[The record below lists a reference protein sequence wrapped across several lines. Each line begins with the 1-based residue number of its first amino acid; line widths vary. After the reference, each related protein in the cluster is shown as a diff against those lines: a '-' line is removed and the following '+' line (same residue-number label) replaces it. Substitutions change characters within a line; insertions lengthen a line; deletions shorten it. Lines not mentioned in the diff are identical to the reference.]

1 MPDER
6 QSILWV
12 DDEIDL
18 LRPHILYL
26 ESKGYQVTPVSNG
39 ADALELVNQRSFDLV
54 LLDEMMPGLDGLA
67 VLEAIKARRPQLPVI
82 MITKS
87 EEEHLMDQALGR
99 KISDYL
105 IKPVNPSQILLACKK
120 IFEARELARGQSVQ
134 AYVRELGEGM
144 ALDLE
149 RLDWPQWIERYEQVV
164 RWDVELDSIAE
175 EDLRRGH
182 RAYLD
187 ELNRHFGRFVE
198 SRYRGWIEGGPAER
212 PLLSPEIVPQRVAP
226 LLRAGRKA
234 ALVVIDCLR
243 LDQWMVIEPLLPEGA
258 RVAREVHCAIL
269 PTATPYARNAIFS
282 GLYPAEIAR
291 RHPQFW
297 QETQQD
303 DTGKNRY
310 ERELLLDLLSREGL
324 GEKLLQ
330 YVKIFSRR
338 DAEELMRQVGS
349 FAELDL
355 VCLVFTFV
363 DTLTHGRSR
372 DAIIA
377 EFAQDQ
383 SGLRA
388 HLRTWFERSV
398 VREVISEMLR
408 QGRAVVV
415 TTDHGN
421 LQVRRPALVYADREI
436 SSGVRFKF
444 GNAPRCDT
452 EQALLLRDP
461 AAFRLPQEGLLKTYL
476 FAKEDHFFVYPTR
489 RHEYERQLRHSF
501 QHGGISLEEM
511 VVPLVALEP
520 GA

>member
-1 MPDER
+1 MLDQR

-18 LRPHILYL
+18 LRPHIIYL
-26 ESKGYQVTPVSNG
+26 QNKGYGVTPVSNG
-39 ADALELVNQRSFDLV
+39 ADALELVAQRQFDLV
-54 LLDEMMPGLDGLA
+54 LLDEMMPGMDGLA

-120 IFEARELARGQSVQ
+120 IFEARELERGRSVET
-134 AYVRELGEGM
+134 YVRELGEGM
-144 ALDLE
+144 ALNLE
-149 RLDWPQWIERYEQVV
+149 RLSWAQWAERFEQVI

-175 EDLRRGH
+175 EDLHRGH

-187 ELNRHFGRFVE
+187 ELNRHFCRFIE
-198 SRYRGWIEGGPAER
+198 ARYRGWLEGGPEER
-212 PLLSPEIVPQRVAP
+212 PLLSPEIVPARVSP
-226 LLRAGRKA
+226 HLRAGCKA
-234 ALVVIDCLR
+234 ALIVIDCLR
-243 LDQWMVIEPLLPEGA
+243 LDQWLVIEPLLPPGLQIE
-258 RVAREVHCAIL
+258 RELHCSIL
-269 PTATPYARNAIFS
+269 PTSTPYARNAIFS

-297 QETQQD
+297 QETQQE
-303 DTGKNRY
+303 DTGKNRF
-310 ERELLLDLLSREGL
+310 ERELLLSHLSREGL
-324 GEKLLQ
+324 GEKLVQ
-330 YVKIFSRR
+330 YVKVFARR
-338 DAEELMRQVGS
+338 DAEELMRQAGS
-349 FAELDL
+349 FAGLDL

-372 DAIIA
+372 NAIIA

-383 SGLRA
+383 AGLRA

-398 VREVISEMLR
+398 LRDVIGEMLR
-408 QGRAVVV
+408 QERVVVV

-421 LQVRRPALVYADREI
+421 LQVRRPALVHADREI

-444 GNAPRCDT
+444 GNAPRCSDD
-452 EQALLLRDP
+452 EALVLRDP

-476 FAKEDHFFVYPTR
+476 FAKEDFFFVYPTR
-489 RHEYERQLRHSF
+489 RREHERQLRHSF

-511 VVPLVALEP
+511 VVPLVTLTP
-520 GA
+520 S